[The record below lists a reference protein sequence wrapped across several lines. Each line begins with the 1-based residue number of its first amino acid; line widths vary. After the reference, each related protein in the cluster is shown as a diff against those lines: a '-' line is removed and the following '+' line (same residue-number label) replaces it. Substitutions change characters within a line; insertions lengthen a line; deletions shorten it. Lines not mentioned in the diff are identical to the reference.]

1 MENTVFLRRVA
12 TEWVPKRS
20 LYYLDTWAKKRGHS
34 REYAKYPP
42 LWASEKRTA
51 IIPCILNAGNSF
63 LKRKWDWI
71 FASSRA
77 RCSQDYAEYSDNA
90 KENPVGSAHNQEQR
104 AYGWMGPVGGMI
116 TAFRWMTLRIA
127 SSNNPLQICLGLY
140 TSCEWVKSGE
150 IDACCTTAFMRWP

>member
-1 MENTVFLRRVA
+1 MVSRLS
-12 TEWVPKRS
+12 W
-20 LYYLDTWAKKRGHS
+20 YLSQGKRGHS

-63 LKRKWDWI
+63 LIKVNWI
-71 FASSRA
+71 LCKFASKMLTRLCWIQRQCKRRTRRLS
-77 RCSQDYAEYSDNA
+77 S
-90 KENPVGSAHNQEQR
+90 NQEQR
-104 AYGWMGPVGGMI
+104 AYGWVGPVGGII

-140 TSCEWVKSGE
+140 TSCEWVKSGGS
-150 IDACCTTAFMRWP
+150 DACCTTAFLMWP

>member
-1 MENTVFLRRVA
+1 MVSRLS
-12 TEWVPKRS
+12 W
-20 LYYLDTWAKKRGHS
+20 YLSQGKRGHS

-63 LKRKWDWI
+63 LIKGNWILCKFASKMLTRLCWIQRQCKRKSRRL
-71 FASSRA
+71 SS
-77 RCSQDYAEYSDNA
+77 
-90 KENPVGSAHNQEQR
+90 NQEQR
-104 AYGWMGPVGGMI
+104 AYGWVGPVGGVR

-150 IDACCTTAFMRWP
+150 MNACCTTAFMRWP